1 MNIISANKLT
11 DEEIIV
17 KIIEAD
23 DSKLFAVI
31 YERYEKKVFNKC
43 FSIIKDKS
51 NSEELT
57 QEIFLKVFTNLKGFK
72 NASTFSTW
80 LYSITYRCCID
91 YLRDLKKSKFDKLGV
106 NIELPENIE
115 DIEDD
120 EILSIKKERL
130 TVILDQLHPI
140 DKAVLLMKYQDG
152 LKLKVIQEALSLSES
167 SAKMKIKRAKLQ
179 VVKLYQI
186 FYPYFHL

>member
-1 MNIISANKLT
+1 MNLTTTNKFT

-17 KIIEAD
+17 KIIKDE
-23 DSKLFAVI
+23 DSKLFGII
-31 YERYEKKVFNKC
+31 YERYEKKVFSKC
-43 FSIIKDKS
+43 YSIIKDRS
-51 NSEELT
+51 NSQELT

-106 NIELPENIE
+106 NIELSENIE

-130 TVILDQLHPI
+130 AVILDQLHPI

-167 SAKMKIKRAKLQ
+167 SAKMKIKRAKLK
-179 VVKLYQI
+179 VIKLYQKL
-186 FYPYFHL
+186 YSKN